1 MARMPLRPGVF
12 LPFPAGARPSGGCL
26 GYNQD
31 QSPNAQP
38 GACLLLENII
48 IVGGG
53 TAGWMA
59 AASLAKFLEG
69 SATRIHVIESSTIGT
84 VGVGEATIPTILD
97 FNRFLELDEAELMRR
112 TQATFKLGILFED
125 WAVKGSRFF
134 HPFANYG
141 APLRGVPFHDLWL
154 RSRAVG
160 DGSPMED
167 YCLPSVMAR
176 SGRFAHPSPD
186 NPNPLA
192 DFGYAYQFDA
202 ALYAEYLRDY
212 AMRRGVERTDARVLG
227 VNTRASDGFI
237 ESVTLDSG
245 QAVSGDLFVDCSG
258 FRGLLI
264 GQCLETPLEDWSHWL
279 PANRAVAVQS
289 ESTADPVP
297 YTRSIT
303 RPAGWQWNIPLQHR
317 VGNGY
322 VYCSEY
328 LDDEQALD
336 TLLANIQGEPQSEPN
351 LLSFQTG
358 MREVFWQRNCVA
370 LGLAA
375 GFMEPLESTSIAL
388 IQTGIALLETFFPA
402 HGFRQCD
409 IDEANR
415 QSRASYEK
423 MRDFLILHYKLNQ
436 RLGEPFWDEC
446 RNMEIPEALA
456 HKLAVYRSRAYLV
469 EYGTEPFRAGSWLSM
484 YAGFEVLPETY
495 DRRADRVSEAE
506 LRQSLAQMRTVIR
519 SAVSLAPKHATSLR
533 TYDPV
538 D

>member
-1 MARMPLRPGVF
+1 MPFRPDLSEPF
-12 LPFPAGARPSGGCL
+12 LEGTHSASRRL
-26 GYNQD
+26 GYNQHH
-31 QSPNAQP
+31 SRNGQP
-38 GACLLLENII
+38 GACLLIGTII

-436 RLGEPFWDEC
+436 RLGEPFWDDC
-446 RNMEIPEALA
+446 RSMDVPETLA

-469 EYGTEPFRAGSWLSM
+469 EYGTEPFRTGSWLSM
-484 YAGFEVLPETY
+484 YAGFDVVPETY
-495 DRRADRVSEAE
+495 DRRADSISESE
-506 LRQSLAQMRTVIR
+506 LQQSLAQMKTIIR
-519 SAVSLAPKHATSLR
+519 NAVSLAPEHTASLQK
-533 TYDPV
+533 YGPV